1 MNLKDTAIGTPKMN
15 HTKRLRKVKLSIDK
29 LKSNLRQ
36 LNVCVI
42 KLPEKRDEGN
52 TKDIRNVNYISKYK
66 NGGGYFQVS

>member
-1 MNLKDTAIGTPKMN
+1 MN
-15 HTKRLRKVKLSIDK
+15 HTKEAERKLKLSIDK

-66 NGGGYFQVS
+66 NGGGVFFKSLRLL